1 MLYLLL
7 ICRIWEGFGAGKV
20 TNNTIIGTSVT
31 VDVQYI
37 GCEQLFIEKETNM
50 DDTVLKEKRIY
61 NDNLLIRVERYRK
74 KKDGEGYEL
83 SISWDIE
90 YQD

>member
-1 MLYLLL
+1 
-7 ICRIWEGFGAGKV
+7 
-20 TNNTIIGTSVT
+20 
-31 VDVQYI
+31 
-37 GCEQLFIEKETNM
+37 M

-61 NDNLLIRVERYRK
+61 NDNLLICVERYRK